1 MRLRF
6 LAWMFAIGAMAP
18 GAARAQDFPSKPLGI
33 GLVALALALAGLGY
47 VFVQVAWR
55 AHVVLAWRRRAR
67 HRRRR

>member
-18 GAARAQDFPSKPLGI
+18 GAARAQDLPSKPLGI
-33 GLVALALALAGLGY
+33 GLVALAPALAGLGY
-47 VFVQVAWR
+47 VVQVAWR
-55 AHVVLAWRRRAR
+55 AHVVLTWRRRAP